1 MSLLAIKTLTLQI
14 PVFEGAAF
22 SLELTNNNDSYF
34 GYDGFG
40 DIEYANPPGDDI
52 LQPTPAV
59 LGLLELSKIHQG
71 I

>member
-1 MSLLAIKTLTLQI
+1 VAIFVIQI

-22 SLELTNNNDSYF
+22 ALEVTNNNDSYF

-40 DIEYANPPGDDI
+40 DVEYLNPPGDEN

-59 LGLLELSKIHQG
+59 LGLLELSKMHPG
-71 I
+71 DK